1 MQLDRSQQSKP
12 VLALFLFAGLLSLAG
27 QNAQAAADP
36 RHGADVFETQCAECH
51 SIQPGRNK
59 KGPSLYGVVG
69 RAPGSIADYSYSD
82 AMKANPETWSPDRLA
97 AYMSNPRGVVH
108 GTKMKYDGLDDAKDR
123 SDLIAFLNTNH

>member
-1 MQLDRSQQSKP
+1 MQVDRPHHSMP
-12 VLALFLFAGLLSLAG
+12 ALALFLLAGLLSLAG
-27 QNAQAAADP
+27 QKAMAAADP

-69 RAPGSIADYSYSD
+69 RTPGSIPDYSYSD
-82 AMKANPETWSPDRLA
+82 AMKSNPETWSPERLA
-97 AYMSNPRGVVH
+97 AYMSNPRSVVH
-108 GTKMKYDGLDDAKDR
+108 GTKMKYDGLDDANDR